1 MWEAGYRGGNPK
13 DAETKWTLNFQTM
26 TSGYPEEDCSVDI
39 EGYLDP
45 NSFPPHQK
53 EKQLD
58 TIPEDESG
66 YLLANHLPITQSDK
80 VIQDDESKQVLVKDV
95 SGNIVPTTNEIHNS
109 KDSTEMEP
117 DVSKEEVVAN
127 GLNHKPPTEE
137 SSGEVTEIQNSQR
150 LVVADEEEGGL

>member
-1 MWEAGYRGGNPK
+1 
-13 DAETKWTLNFQTM
+13 M
-26 TSGYPEEDCSVDI
+26 TSGYPEEDCSLDI

-66 YLLANHLPITQSDK
+66 YLLANPLPIASPDK

-95 SGNIVPTTNEIHNS
+95 SDKIVPTTNELQDS
-109 KDSTEMEP
+109 KDSTEIES

-127 GLNHKPPTEE
+127 GLNHNPHTEE
-137 SSGEVTEIQNSQR
+137 SSGEVTENNSSQR
-150 LVVADEEEGGL
+150 LVVAEEEEGGS

>member
-1 MWEAGYRGGNPK
+1 
-13 DAETKWTLNFQTM
+13 M
-26 TSGYPEEDCSVDI
+26 TSGYPEEDCSLDI

-66 YLLANHLPITQSDK
+66 YLLANHLPIASPDK

-95 SGNIVPTTNEIHNS
+95 SDKIVPTTNELQDS
-109 KDSTEMEP
+109 KDSTEIES

-127 GLNHKPPTEE
+127 GLNHNPHTEE
-137 SSGEVTEIQNSQR
+137 SSGEVTENNSSPYEFLGKLSVSWSTDILQTQNKQHC
-150 LVVADEEEGGL
+150 LMDIKI

>member
-1 MWEAGYRGGNPK
+1 
-13 DAETKWTLNFQTM
+13 M
-26 TSGYPEEDCSVDI
+26 TSGYPEEDCSLDI

-66 YLLANHLPITQSDK
+66 YLLANHLPIASPDK

-95 SGNIVPTTNEIHNS
+95 SDKIVPTTNELQDS
-109 KDSTEMEP
+109 KDST

-127 GLNHKPPTEE
+127 GLNHNPPIEE
-137 SSGEVTEIQNSQR
+137 SSGEDTENHDSQR
-150 LVVADEEEGGL
+150 LVVAEEKEGGLRLKL

>member
-1 MWEAGYRGGNPK
+1 
-13 DAETKWTLNFQTM
+13 M
-26 TSGYPEEDCSVDI
+26 TSGYPEEDCSLDI

-66 YLLANHLPITQSDK
+66 YLLANHLPIASPDK

-95 SGNIVPTTNEIHNS
+95 SDKIVPTTNELQDS
-109 KDSTEMEP
+109 KDSTEIES

-127 GLNHKPPTEE
+127 GLNHNPPTEE
-137 SSGEVTEIQNSQR
+137 SSGEVTENNSSQR
-150 LVVADEEEGGL
+150 LVVAEEKEGGSWL